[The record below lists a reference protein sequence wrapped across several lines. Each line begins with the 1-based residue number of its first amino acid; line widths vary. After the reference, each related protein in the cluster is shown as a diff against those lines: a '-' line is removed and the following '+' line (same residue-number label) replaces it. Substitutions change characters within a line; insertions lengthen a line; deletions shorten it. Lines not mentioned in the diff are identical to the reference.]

1 MMILCKGK
9 SLKKVSISDYYIHV
23 KYNGI
28 RDIGNNLKK
37 KILVNLH
44 VKAFPWELE
53 YGSQR
58 KRRRILVHY

>member
-1 MMILCKGK
+1 MMVLCKGK
-9 SLKKVSISDYYIHV
+9 SLKKASISDYYIHV

-44 VKAFPWELE
+44 VKALPMELE
-53 YGSQR
+53 Y
-58 KRRRILVHY
+58 VN

>member
-44 VKAFPWELE
+44 VKAFPENWNM
-53 YGSQR
+53 
-58 KRRRILVHY
+58 